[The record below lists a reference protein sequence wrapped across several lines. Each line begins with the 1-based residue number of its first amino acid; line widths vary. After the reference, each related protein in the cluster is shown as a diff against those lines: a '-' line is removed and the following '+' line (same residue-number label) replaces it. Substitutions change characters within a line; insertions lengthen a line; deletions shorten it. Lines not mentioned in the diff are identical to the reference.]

1 MNHSL
6 YSKFVLG
13 YLLFGL
19 LGFVTI
25 ATLSSQMVH
34 RYLIERQADRMY
46 DDASILA
53 GQLSSMYNDVS
64 QDLETTS
71 AQVEALSQF
80 IQSDIWVVD
89 PNGTIIADSRE
100 DGTKNQVIADF
111 NPTAIGNRSYGIG
124 NYYGLFPYDVISVS
138 APITGNYNTYGYVLV
153 HSPVSRLVPEQNRI
167 LNIVYITGLILFALS
182 LIILL
187 VFTKTVY
194 FPLRRITVG
203 ANEYAS
209 GNLTYSIKVDTQDEM
224 GYLAATLNYMSS
236 ELNKLEEYQKTFIA
250 NVSHDFRSPLTSIK
264 GYLEAI
270 LDGTIPPEM
279 QEKYLTRVISETERL
294 NKLTQGMLTLNSL
307 DSKGYLSRT
316 NFDINRTIK
325 DTAASFEGTCN
336 AREISFDLTFS
347 DSILMVYADLGKI
360 QQVLYNLIDN
370 AIKFSH
376 NGGVIY
382 IQTSVRREKV
392 FVSVKDCGIG
402 IPKESIKK
410 IWDRF
415 YKSDTSRGKDKK
427 GTALGLAIVKEIIQS
442 HGENIDVVS
451 TPDVGTEFIFSLP
464 KASASNL

>member
-138 APITGNYNTYGYVLV
+138 APITGNYNTYG
-153 HSPVSRLVPEQNRI
+153 
-167 LNIVYITGLILFALS
+167 
-182 LIILL
+182 
-187 VFTKTVY
+187 
-194 FPLRRITVG
+194 
-203 ANEYAS
+203 
-209 GNLTYSIKVDTQDEM
+209 
-224 GYLAATLNYMSS
+224 
-236 ELNKLEEYQKTFIA
+236 
-250 NVSHDFRSPLTSIK
+250 
-264 GYLEAI
+264 
-270 LDGTIPPEM
+270 
-279 QEKYLTRVISETERL
+279 
-294 NKLTQGMLTLNSL
+294 
-307 DSKGYLSRT
+307 
-316 NFDINRTIK
+316 
-325 DTAASFEGTCN
+325 
-336 AREISFDLTFS
+336 
-347 DSILMVYADLGKI
+347 
-360 QQVLYNLIDN
+360 
-370 AIKFSH
+370 
-376 NGGVIY
+376 
-382 IQTSVRREKV
+382 
-392 FVSVKDCGIG
+392 
-402 IPKESIKK
+402 
-410 IWDRF
+410 
-415 YKSDTSRGKDKK
+415 
-427 GTALGLAIVKEIIQS
+427 
-442 HGENIDVVS
+442 
-451 TPDVGTEFIFSLP
+451 
-464 KASASNL
+464 

>member
-270 LDGTIPPEM
+270 LDGTIPP
-279 QEKYLTRVISETERL
+279 
-294 NKLTQGMLTLNSL
+294 G
-307 DSKGYLSRT
+307 
-316 NFDINRTIK
+316 
-325 DTAASFEGTCN
+325 N
-336 AREISFDLTFS
+336 A
-347 DSILMVYADLGKI
+347 GKI
-360 QQVLYNLIDN
+360 FNPCH
-370 AIKFSH
+370 F
-376 NGGVIY
+376 
-382 IQTSVRREKV
+382 
-392 FVSVKDCGIG
+392 
-402 IPKESIKK
+402 
-410 IWDRF
+410 
-415 YKSDTSRGKDKK
+415 
-427 GTALGLAIVKEIIQS
+427 
-442 HGENIDVVS
+442 
-451 TPDVGTEFIFSLP
+451 
-464 KASASNL
+464 

>member
-224 GYLAATLNYMSS
+224 GYLAATLN
-236 ELNKLEEYQKTFIA
+236 
-250 NVSHDFRSPLTSIK
+250 
-264 GYLEAI
+264 
-270 LDGTIPPEM
+270 
-279 QEKYLTRVISETERL
+279 
-294 NKLTQGMLTLNSL
+294 
-307 DSKGYLSRT
+307 
-316 NFDINRTIK
+316 
-325 DTAASFEGTCN
+325 
-336 AREISFDLTFS
+336 
-347 DSILMVYADLGKI
+347 
-360 QQVLYNLIDN
+360 
-370 AIKFSH
+370 
-376 NGGVIY
+376 
-382 IQTSVRREKV
+382 
-392 FVSVKDCGIG
+392 
-402 IPKESIKK
+402 
-410 IWDRF
+410 
-415 YKSDTSRGKDKK
+415 
-427 GTALGLAIVKEIIQS
+427 
-442 HGENIDVVS
+442 
-451 TPDVGTEFIFSLP
+451 
-464 KASASNL
+464 